1 MPKFHVQHKG
11 GITITKLNAETG
23 LYERKTHK
31 AGSYVELTKSQ
42 CKLFSSKGVI
52 LPEDDFIEG
61 ESTDVT
67 AELVKALSKKT
78 KDELEG
84 ILIEGEIE
92 YDESSNK
99 KVLAQLIVE
108 HDLVEAE

>member
-1 MPKFHVQHKG
+1 MPKFHVEHKG
-11 GITITKLNAETG
+11 GITITKKGKSG
-23 LYERKTHK
+23 LYERTTHK
-31 AGSYVELTKSQ
+31 PGSYVELTEKQ
-42 CKLFSSKGVI
+42 CKLFASKGTVM
-52 LPEDDFIEG
+52 PEDDFIEG